1 MLRMNPFASVPS
13 VPSGQEVL
21 DVCFRRASKVK
32 PRVSKRA
39 DKLIKVKY
47 VETAKLDSASSLI
60 SDQLTNI
67 VKGFPS
73 LDSVDP
79 FYKEIADI
87 IIGLDRLRQALGALD
102 GYRQV
107 IKNLS
112 RDYIRRMR
120 SAPSVENI
128 RKLRRMAYG
137 RLSSIMRKA
146 GARLN
151 LLGVARERLRKIVS
165 INTDE
170 PTIVVAGSPNV
181 GKSSLVRLIS
191 SAKPEVAEYPFTTR
205 SLIIGHLTH
214 GKRRI
219 QVIDTPGLLDRPIS
233 ERNPLEL
240 QAITALRHL
249 GKMMIFLFDPTE
261 ICGYTLGTQLNVF
274 SEIKDLFKEIA
285 TLVVL
290 NKIDVTTKEQSTKV
304 KQMIPKDNII
314 FEISAVTGE
323 GVGALIDAI
332 HKSLDT
338 LALPERASKESITP
352 SRKVIPRHD

>member
-1 MLRMNPFASVPS
+1 MNPFASVPS
-13 VPSGQEVL
+13 VPRGQEVL

-39 DKLIKVKY
+39 DKLVKTKY
-47 VETAKLDSASSLI
+47 VETAKLDSASSQI
-60 SDQLTNI
+60 SDQLASI

-73 LDSVDP
+73 LDSIDP
-79 FYKEIADI
+79 FYKEIANI
-87 IIGLDRLRQALGALD
+87 IIGLDKLRQALGALD

-120 SAPSVENI
+120 SASSIEDI
-128 RKLRRMAYG
+128 RRLRRMAYG

-146 GARLN
+146 GVRLD
-151 LLGVARERLRKIVS
+151 LLGDARERLRRIVS

-170 PTIVVAGSPNV
+170 STIVVAGSPNV

-261 ICGYTLGTQLNVF
+261 ICGYTMVTQLNVF
-274 SEIKDLFKEIA
+274 GEIKELFKEII

-290 NKIDVTTKEQSTKV
+290 NKTDVVTIEQLTKA
-304 KQMIPKDNII
+304 KQMISKDNII
-314 FEISAVTGE
+314 VEISAVTGQ
-323 GVGALIDAI
+323 GVDVLIDII
-332 HKSLDT
+332 HKSLDSFS
-338 LALPERASKESITP
+338 LPERVSKQSITP